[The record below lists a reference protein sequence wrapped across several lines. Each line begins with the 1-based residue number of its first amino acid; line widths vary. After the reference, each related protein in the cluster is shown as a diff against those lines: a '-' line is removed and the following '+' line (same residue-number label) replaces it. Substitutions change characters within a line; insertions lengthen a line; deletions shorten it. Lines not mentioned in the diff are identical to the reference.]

1 MHGPGTL
8 ARLQQAMVL
17 AMLLAAAA
25 WAAWALHAWPAHPW
39 RALAGLTVL
48 LGLHAGALAL
58 EMLLVRLT
66 HRADPTPRASAAK
79 LLRAWW
85 AELHIAVLTFCWRQP
100 FRSQVCPDHLP
111 AGSRGL
117 RGVLLVH
124 GYVCNRGFWN
134 PWMHRLKAQGI
145 PFVAVNLEP
154 VFGSIDSVVE
164 ALEEAVRRLEDATGM
179 PPVAVAH
186 SMGGLVLRRWWAD
199 AAPGRLHHA
208 ITIGTPHQGTWLARW
223 GPSRNA
229 RQMRPGSPW
238 LRALAAAEP
247 AARAASFT
255 CFHSNADN
263 VVFPPRLATLPGAD
277 NRLLPGYAH
286 VHLATA
292 PEPWLALQH
301 AMKGKPQQI
310 SQR

>member
-1 MHGPGTL
+1 MHRPGTL
-8 ARLQQAMVL
+8 PRLQQAMVVVL
-17 AMLLAAAA
+17 GLAAAA
-25 WAAWALHAWPAHPW
+25 WAAWALQAWPAQPW
-39 RALAGLTVL
+39 RALAGLGAL

-58 EMLLVRLT
+58 EMLLVALT
-66 HRADPTPRASAAK
+66 HRADPTPRASLAS
-79 LLRAWW
+79 LLAAWW
-85 AELHIAVLTFCWRQP
+85 AEMRIAVLTFCWRQP
-100 FRSQVCPDHLP
+100 FRSQAWPDHLP
-111 AGSRGL
+111 AGSNGR

-134 PWMHRLKAQGI
+134 PWMRRLKAQGT

-154 VFGSIDSVVE
+154 VFGSIDHV
-164 ALEEAVRRLEDATGM
+164 LEPLEQAVRRLEAATGL

-186 SMGGLVLRRWWAD
+186 SMGGLVLRRWWL
-199 AAPGRLHHA
+199 AAPPGRLHHA

-238 LRALAAAEP
+238 LRNLAAAEP
-247 AARAASFT
+247 ADRAARFT
-255 CFHSNADN
+255 CFYSNADN

-277 NRLLPGYAH
+277 NRHLPGYAH

-292 PEPWLALQH
+292 PQAWLALQQVLEK
-301 AMKGKPQQI
+301 APEMAPG
-310 SQR
+310 